1 MEEAIKRLEDEGKLT
16 VLVDDRGKLVYVTEE
31 EMQKIVEVI
40 KENGRISLKK
50 LTARCSGIVDM
61 PSSGF

>member
-1 MEEAIKRLEDEGKLT
+1 MKRLEDEGKLT
-16 VLVDDRGKLVYVTEE
+16 VLVDDRGKLVYVTDEE
-31 EMQKIVEVI
+31 LLKIAEVI

-50 LTARCSGIVDM
+50 LTAVCSGIVNM